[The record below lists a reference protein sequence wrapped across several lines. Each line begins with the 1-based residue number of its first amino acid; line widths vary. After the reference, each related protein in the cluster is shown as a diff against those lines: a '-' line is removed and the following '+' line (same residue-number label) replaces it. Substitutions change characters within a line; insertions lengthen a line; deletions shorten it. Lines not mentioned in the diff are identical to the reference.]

1 MGQVNRFL
9 RKPIKWLKITLN
21 GKILVLKRSICKFME
36 SLDRMKCIAFLHENT
51 PKNNKRLISKIYG
64 KLFRNCE

>member
-1 MGQVNRFL
+1 MVYRKYIAITTNQFCKNNYQTGQYIVGQVNRFL

-36 SLDRMKCIAFLHENT
+36 SLD
-51 PKNNKRLISKIYG
+51 
-64 KLFRNCE
+64 